1 MYPGTGV
8 YGNTDV
14 RKIYQGSSS
23 TGHPPLWI
31 RYVVSDHRLRTDT
44 GGISQHG
51 GPPDDQNKPCRWP
64 NISWEYPPFGRLWGG
79 AGLKRVEVY
88 ITCIQ
93 NTVVKYI
100 VTPPSL

>member
-31 RYVVSDHRLRTDT
+31 RYVVSDHQIRTDN
-44 GGISQHG
+44 GGIPQHG
-51 GPPDDQNKPCRWP
+51 GPPDDKTP
-64 NISWEYPPFGRLWGG
+64 LVGG
-79 AGLKRVEVY
+79 PKAVG
-88 ITCIQ
+88 ITPHWRG
-93 NTVVKYI
+93 YGGG
-100 VTPPSL
+100 